1 MNYLSTS
8 QIDSINSRYSNRL
21 SVHGDAP
28 QTLGWSSK
36 TQQTTRFERFTRYL
50 SAQDFS
56 LVDVGCGFGDLAQ
69 HLASTNYYPCAY
81 LGIDINPKLL
91 EVAHSRQLPFP
102 SSFICSNILDSTH
115 PVSPPSS
122 FDYVVASG
130 VFNLNFHHSLE
141 MMEEFLFAMIDSM
154 ANISSK
160 RVILDFIPDIRHD
173 SYIAEEYIATYSL
186 LNIHNFLS
194 SRHLKYILDLSQDPN
209 PMSEALLILDFS

>member
-1 MNYLSTS
+1 M
-8 QIDSINSRYSNRL
+8 
-21 SVHGDAP
+21 
-28 QTLGWSSK
+28 
-36 TQQTTRFERFTRYL
+36 
-50 SAQDFS
+50 
-56 LVDVGCGFGDLAQ
+56 
-69 HLASTNYYPCAY
+69 
-81 LGIDINPKLL
+81 
-91 EVAHSRQLPFP
+91 
-102 SSFICSNILDSTH
+102 
-115 PVSPPSS
+115 
-122 FDYVVASG
+122 
-130 VFNLNFHHSLE
+130 FNLNFHHSLE